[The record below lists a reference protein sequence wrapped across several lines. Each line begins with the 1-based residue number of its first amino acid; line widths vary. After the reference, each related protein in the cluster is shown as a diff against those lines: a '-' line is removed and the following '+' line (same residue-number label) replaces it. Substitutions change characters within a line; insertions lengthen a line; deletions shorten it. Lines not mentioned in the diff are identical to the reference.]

1 MPKKNVTLTYGL
13 NSAAYSMGYVIL
25 CSFSSV
31 YLLSIGLTNRAIGL
45 LLGLGGIIAVVLEP
59 IVGALIDKS
68 KKISTRKVLM
78 FMSLLTIIVAVLL
91 ILLSQTGVWVKT
103 VLFGFAIT
111 FLYLAQPFL
120 NALGTDAINMKY
132 PINFGVG
139 RAMGSM
145 GYAAGSYFFGK
156 LSVKYGPKC
165 VPIIALLV
173 FMLLMV
179 FLQIY
184 PVNKTKAS
192 IQEKPAKENPYL
204 FLLKYKRFAVIL
216 CGLILIYFSHMLINT
231 FALQIVL
238 TKNGTSAD
246 MGTASAIAAVCEL
259 ITTLLF
265 SFYMSKIKLYRLLKI
280 SGIFFILKTLFSLLV
295 KTVPQF
301 FLIQGFQMFGWGF
314 LSVGIVLYVNDLV
327 KDNDK
332 ATGQAY
338 AGMAMTIGSVLGTFL
353 GGSIIDFYGVNAMLI
368 VGTIAATL
376 GSVILW
382 LSVNEQKKNDNK
394 SEVTK

>member
-156 LSVKYGPKC
+156 LSAKYGPKC

-173 FMLLMV
+173 FLLLMV

-184 PVNKTKAS
+184 PVNKTEAS
-192 IQEKPAKENPYL
+192 IQEKPEKENPYL

-265 SFYMSKIKLYRLLKI
+265 SFYMSKIKLHRLLKI

-368 VGTIAATL
+368 VGTIAAAL